1 MANTTISELPLSG
14 PITGAE
20 AIPVVQNNVTVQTT
34 AGALF
39 SQGVTNASTNIVPFA
54 MYGTNYLGAFAFGN
68 PNEQSKFVALA
79 DGSPG
84 NYLTFQ
90 FIGGS
95 INGINIPKNNPLVGS
110 SITLTPA
117 TVTFV
122 DEGQGLVPNQYTDF
136 VNSIFEGFNLVSR
149 IVTNNV
155 DTVTTDPN
163 YASVPYWNQMNY
175 CNADTFFLM
184 FQETGSIVQDS
195 GNVSMTIPYGF
206 KSYNGVGGFD
216 VFGAGGQNLNNFTD
230 MANFIRQLDTQ
241 FNNERPFLQQ
251 Y

>member
-1 MANTTISELPLSG
+1 MANTTISELPLAG

-20 AIPVVQNNVTVQTT
+20 VIPVVQNGTTVKTT

-54 MYGTNYLGAFAFGN
+54 TYGTNYMGANVFSPSEDQN
-68 PNEQSKFVALA
+68 KFVALA

-95 INGINIPKNNPLVGS
+95 INGINIAKNNPLVGT
-110 SITLTPA
+110 SITLTPT
-117 TVTFV
+117 TVTFE
-122 DEGQGLVPNQYTDF
+122 DNGQGIVPNQYTDF
-136 VNSIFEGFNLVSR
+136 INSIFEGFNLVSR
-149 IVTNNV
+149 IVTNNIN
-155 DTVTTDPN
+155 TVTTDPP
-163 YASVPYWNQMNY
+163 YGGTPYWNQVNY

-184 FQETGSIVQDS
+184 FQETGSVLQGG
-195 GNVSMTIPYGF
+195 GNVSMTVPYGF

-216 VFGAGGQNLNNFTD
+216 LFGAQGQNLNDFQN
-230 MANFIRQLDTQ
+230 MATFISQLDTQ
-241 FNNERPFLQQ
+241 FNNEKPFLQQ